1 MVINRTNTTMPIQV
15 IPAKAGIH
23 RINSL
28 LANIYGFRLKTCRN
42 DGVFRIPLMTSICA
56 FMFLLIS
63 LPLQAAE
70 IKATVD
76 HDPVGMNET
85 FTLTYE
91 LDQSPDAPPDFS
103 PLHGNF
109 DLINQGQSSSTS
121 WVNGKV
127 TSSIK
132 WKLVLRPLRAGK
144 LEIPAVQFGSD
155 SSIAMDITAVEAAKF
170 RPRRN
175 NGSEHIAL
183 EVEAAPESAYVQ
195 QQIIYTIRLLLNT
208 NISSNSILSPPRLKG
223 AKANIQQIG
232 KDTQYTTQRQGSN
245 WQVIER
251 QYAVTPLAS
260 GVIDFEPAHFEGQ
273 LVQQQQQQPQQYDP
287 FFNMFSTMHGPVKHL
302 FSDPLS
308 VEIKPRPDDFSGKL
322 WLPANKLK
330 IQGQWSIPHDELK
343 TGEPA
348 TLTITIEADGLS
360 AEQLPTPE
368 IAFPAGLKSYNDQ
381 PERSDNSTGSG
392 IRGVLVQ
399 KIAVVPTQS
408 GSYSVPA
415 IEIPWWNIDTD
426 KMEIARLDTIDIKA
440 SGADVTTA
448 DLQLQNST
456 PQTGKPS
463 SVTPTEST
471 AVTQTDQWW
480 KIVALMFA
488 LLWIL
493 SIAALLWYFKLR
505 KPRSHK
511 RTDGNISK
519 HLGNN
524 LEVLTKFGKQR
535 RRKVVQAARSNDP
548 QATRNALLKWGDSVF
563 PEVQIHSLS
572 SLAQQLD
579 GELAS
584 EVEKL
589 NLSLYSID
597 PEEWSGSLLA
607 ESILKWRES
616 KNKDQDKQQ
625 EQLPPLNKL

>member
-1 MVINRTNTTMPIQV
+1 MVIKLHRNNYPIIIAV
-15 IPAKAGIH
+15 LVVL
-23 RINSL
+23 L
-28 LANIYGFRLKTCRN
+28 LA
-42 DGVFRIPLMTSICA
+42 M
-56 FMFLLIS
+56 
-63 LPLQAAE
+63 PLQAAE
-70 IKATVD
+70 IKTMVD
-76 HDPVGMNET
+76 HDPVGLNET

-155 SSIAMDITAVEAAKF
+155 SSTTMEITAVEAAKF
-170 RPRRN
+170 RPRRD

-183 EVEAAPESAYVQ
+183 EVETSPQSAYVQ

-208 NISSNSILSPPRLKG
+208 NISSNSMLSPPRLKG
-223 AKANIQQIG
+223 AKASIQQMG
-232 KDTQYTTQRQGSN
+232 KDSQYTTQRQGSN

-251 QYAVTPLAS
+251 RYAVTPLAS

-273 LVQQQQQQPQQYDP
+273 LVQQQQQRPQQHDP

-322 WLPANKLK
+322 WLPASKLK
-330 IQGQWSIPHDELK
+330 IRGQWSKPHDELK

-348 TLTITIEADGLS
+348 TLRITIEADGLS
-360 AEQLPTPE
+360 AEQLSAPE
-368 IAFPAGLKSYNDQ
+368 VIFPAGLKSYNDQ
-381 PERSDNSTGSG
+381 PERTDSTTKSG
-392 IRGVLVQ
+392 VRGVLVQ
-399 KIAVVPTQS
+399 KIAVVPTKS
-408 GSYSVPA
+408 GSYSIPA

-426 KMEIARLDTIDIKA
+426 KMEIARLDAIDIKA
-440 SGADVTTA
+440 SGADVSSA
-448 DLQLQNST
+448 DPQPQSNT
-456 PQTGKPS
+456 PQTDEPS
-463 SVTPTEST
+463 SVTQAEST
-471 AVTQTDQWW
+471 ATAQTDQWW
-480 KIVALMFA
+480 KTAALMFA

-511 RTDGNISK
+511 RADGNISK
-519 HLGNN
+519 HLSNN
-524 LEVLTKFGKQR
+524 LEVVTKFGKGR

-548 QATRNALLKWGDSVF
+548 QATRNALLKWGESVF
-563 PEVQIHSLS
+563 PGVQIHSLS
-572 SLAQQLD
+572 SLVQQLD
-579 GELAS
+579 GELAG

-589 NLSLYSID
+589 NLTLYSID
-597 PEEWSGSLLA
+597 PGEWSGALLA
-607 ESILKWRES
+607 EGILKWRES
-616 KNKDQDKQQ
+616 KNQDQDRQQ